1 MALLQRRAGFGKR
14 FSGKIAF
21 PEGFENL
28 FQLSLFS
35 DGRETENV
43 GSHGMLLS
51 KELKGQSISRASRAG
66 IQGCIRRGRSVF
78 VQDKPR
84 R

>member
-43 GSHGMLLS
+43 GSLGMLLS
-51 KELKGQSISRASRAG
+51 
-66 IQGCIRRGRSVF
+66 
-78 VQDKPR
+78 
-84 R
+84 